1 MALEPPKATSC
12 RPGVGGNPSKRADVW
27 EPARVTFCKPE
38 GRQTSLTT
46 TKWVY
51 PNDSQA
57 AKYHF
62 HCNFLPATHW
72 LNSILITSCKDYW
85 LILSLTVKEM
95 VNWSIIL
102 SIMKLKKKWDSCE
115 GIHCF
120 ALYKLRNNP
129 QMSVPS
135 QHNIFNTTIR
145 YRFCCCSRL
154 QLRCFPLQT
163 HLSRGTWPMNLTF
176 SCQLNTSYFWES
188 WCLHVLFFPL
198 DAAMHSW

>member
-12 RPGVGGNPSKRADVW
+12 RPGAGGNPSKRADVW

-46 TKWVY
+46 TKWLY

-102 SIMKLKKKWDSCE
+102 SITKLKKNEIPVKGSTVLPFINWE
-115 GIHCF
+115 
-120 ALYKLRNNP
+120 
-129 QMSVPS
+129 
-135 QHNIFNTTIR
+135 TT
-145 YRFCCCSRL
+145 
-154 QLRCFPLQT
+154 LRCQFPAST
-163 HLSRGTWPMNLTF
+163 TF
-176 SCQLNTSYFWES
+176 STQQSDIGFVAAQGCSYGAFRCKPTWAVGLGQ
-188 WCLHVLFFPL
+188 WIWPFL
-198 DAAMHSW
+198 AN